1 MLRLTSLL
9 YAVIG
14 TTLAGIF
21 VVAVLTMNRY
31 DVQSIVVA
39 AAVGAILALPVS
51 WIVARKVQNL

>member
-21 VVAVLTMNRY
+21 VVAALTLNRY
-31 DVQSIVVA
+31 DVQSIVIA
-39 AAVGAILALPVS
+39 AAAGAILALPVS
-51 WIVARKVQNL
+51 WMVARKVQSL